1 MNKPCAVGNKVPEN
15 INSFTANLFAM
26 CRHNSG
32 SFLELGTFLWLSESG
47 QLTGLTKKKTFIW
60 KWTGKRSDKARTR
73 KKKVHCHTYVLSFT
87 RKKCIFF
94 TQYLSKEIK
103 NTTKA

>member
-15 INSFTANLFAM
+15 INSFTANLFTM

-73 KKKVHCHTYVLSFT
+73 EKKYTVTHMYCHLQGKNAFFLHS
-87 RKKCIFF
+87 IF
-94 TQYLSKEIK
+94 LKR
-103 NTTKA
+103 